1 MAKIITLKGKIEEEI
16 IKINNLYEKVNCDLT
31 KSFQRKHEKLNQEE
45 KDIREELQN
54 KVTKS
59 KEILELFL
67 SESNNEINLTQRIK
81 QGLKKLEKEE
91 EKMIIKFYRIFP
103 K

>member
-1 MAKIITLKGKIEEEI
+1 MKGKIEEEI

-31 KSFQRKHEKLNQEE
+31 NSFQIKHEKLNQEE
-45 KDIREELQN
+45 KGIREELQN

-67 SESNNEINLTQRIK
+67 SESNKVLVQFKWQVYYYISFSQKIHFN
-81 QGLKKLEKEE
+81 
-91 EKMIIKFYRIFP
+91 
-103 K
+103 